1 MAEQPRRGVL
11 LALAAEG
18 VIPVVG
24 GCAGALAG
32 GPEAGLAGGV
42 IGVAMGQAVEKVI
55 NFFGARIVERWA
67 DWFRKQPPEA
77 QQEALAELAS
87 LPPEEARQQAE
98 SLIDRLALEPLD
110 PADRAVAVDY
120 LSLLPGALDRA
131 LPRDSAGVRSLP
143 PTVSLDEAQQ
153 LLTLLPVNLPPYPVG
168 SEVPGT
174 PYRLESLLG
183 SGGFG
188 AVYRASTRSLQHLP
202 LAIKFCLDPALTQ
215 ALNRER
221 ANLERLMKAG
231 GENWSPRVVRLYG
244 YDLEHATPYLV
255 YEYVTGGDLIRHLA
269 ERRKQL
275 GRGLNPAEVYDL
287 ITQTVEA
294 LAFAHEHNLV
304 HRDLKPANV
313 LVENGVLKL
322 ADFGLGGVTAAR
334 SAQVSKIGA
343 TTVGLLSL
351 ADQASLFRGAGTP
364 LYMAPEQRR
373 GLPPDPR
380 HDLYSLGVMWYQLLV
395 GDVSREL
402 HPGWAKELAVRH
414 GVPKAHINLI
424 ESCVG
429 WFDERPKSA
438 IELREQMRGLR
449 DEPAAAPAAPAA
461 PAPPALAPETDK
473 PRAALTQLAQPA
485 DAMRGALLVSLVK
498 RLKKNQERIVDLRE
512 NHTRPLW
519 ISGWVAVALFFVV
532 GSLSGSFL
540 VGFILSV
547 IVALALGC
555 VLVLVQL
562 GKLREAREN
571 RHAVIVAL
579 KTEFPEIVTAW
590 GGERVLHDRGLV
602 EQIARKLG
610 IKADQDEE
618 EAPLVTVTAM
628 SVALDDQQRRE
639 LAGLLEK
646 GLPKC
651 RGAGARPAPFPLWL
665 AILLGLAAGALVGM
679 TAGSSYAGYLDPMYI
694 NNWGQVSYFG
704 HRGDKLDKVQY
715 DLTHRKMLASSIFL
729 AISTGLLAAL
739 GVAWLLTRRE
749 WNRGPLLVGL
759 GLGLLFGGPIGVG
772 LGFLHDALSAPSFQ
786 SNYGETQYYDAQGAR
801 LSQEDYLLQRRKM
814 NTTSTLVGIVNG
826 LVVTFVV
833 AALFL
838 RRHRRRVERDRQ
850 EYEPIRRVLLR
861 DYAELVAAH
870 GGPEALDRPET
881 LQRMQQQVELVRG

>member
-32 GPEAGLAGGV
+32 GPEAGAVGGV
-42 IGVAMGQAVEKVI
+42 VGVAVGQAVEKVI

-67 DWFRKQPPEA
+67 EWFRKQPPEA

-87 LPPEEARQQAE
+87 LPAEEARKQAE
-98 SLIDRLALEPLD
+98 SLIDRLVLEPLD
-110 PADRAVAVDY
+110 PADRAVAIDY

-143 PTVSLDEAQQ
+143 ATVSLDEAQQ

-174 PYRLESLLG
+174 PYKLESLLG

-269 ERRKQL
+269 ERRKRL
-275 GRGLNPAEVYDL
+275 GRALNPAEVYDL
-287 ITQTVEA
+287 IVQTVEA
-294 LAFAHEHNLV
+294 LAFAHEHGLV

-313 LVENGVLKL
+313 LVEGGVLKL

-334 SAQVSKIGA
+334 AAQVSKIGA
-343 TTVGLLSL
+343 TTVGLLSI

-373 GLPPDPR
+373 GQPPDPR

-402 HPGWAKELAVRH
+402 HPGWAKELTVRY
-414 GVPKAHINLI
+414 GVPKAHIHLI

-429 WFDERPKSA
+429 WFDERPKNA
-438 IELREQMRGLR
+438 IELRQQMSGLR
-449 DEPAAAPAAPAA
+449 DEPAATPAAPAA
-461 PAPPALAPETDK
+461 PAPPTLAPETDK
-473 PRAALTQLAQPA
+473 PRAAVTQLAQPA

-498 RLKKNQERIVDLRE
+498 QLKESHERIVALKE
-512 NHTRPLW
+512 NFTGPL
-519 ISGWVAVALFFVV
+519 GACAAVALIIFFLVENSARSFWAGFFV
-532 GSLSGSFL
+532 SG
-540 VGFILSV
+540 
-547 IVALALGC
+547 IVTLALGC
-555 VLVLVQL
+555 VLMLVRL
-562 GKLREAREN
+562 GKIREAREK
-571 RHAVIVAL
+571 RHAVIGTL
-579 KTEFPEIVTAW
+579 KAEFPEIVASW
-590 GGERVLHDRGLV
+590 GGENVLRSRELV
-602 EQIARKLG
+602 AQIARQLG
-610 IKADQDEE
+610 ITEKVDEE
-618 EAPLVTVTAM
+618 EAPRVVVPAT
-628 SVALDDQQRRE
+628 SVALDEKQRRE

-651 RGAGARPAPFPLWL
+651 QAAHVRAVPFPLWL
-665 AILLGLAAGALVGM
+665 ALLLGLLAGGLVGPAVGA
-679 TAGSSYAGYLDPMYI
+679 TYAGYLDPMWTI
-694 NNWGQVSYFG
+694 RNNQYVYLD
-704 HRGDKLDKVQY
+704 HRGNQMDQVQY
-715 DLTHRKMLASSIFL
+715 ELIRRKTLASSIF
-729 AISTGLLAAL
+729 AAVSCGLLAAL
-739 GVAWLLTRRE
+739 GVGWLLTRRE
-749 WNRGPLLVGL
+749 WYRGPLVACLGVGVVL
-759 GLGLLFGGPIGVG
+759 GAPAGMG
-772 LGFLHDALSAPSFQ
+772 LGFLHDALTAPSHQIVNGQWTF
-786 SNYGETQYYDAQGAR
+786 YDAQGNP
-801 LSQEDYLLQRRKM
+801 LSHEAYLLQHRK
-814 NTTSTLVGIVNG
+814 NATTSVLVGIING
-826 LVVTFVV
+826 VVLTFVV
-833 AALFL
+833 AGLLL
-838 RRHRRRVERDRQ
+838 RRYRRRIEQARE
-850 EYEPIRRVLLR
+850 EYEPIRRVLVR
-861 DYAELVAAH
+861 DYGPLVAAH

-881 LQRMQQQVELVRG
+881 LQRMQKQVAPGQA